1 MQVGGKMRKGI
12 RITILMMLMF
22 SFAFAATGTLH
33 LIYTNGSTVTE
44 NANTYY
50 VFDVQIWL
58 SEGEEVLSSGM
69 VYVEYPTDIF
79 GEMVVYNGKV
89 DVEKRGILQSVM
101 PDIATEVYDVITND
115 TRNSCF
121 AVTFDAFFAGS
132 ANMRQY
138 YSQVST
144 DPLTPSD
151 MFRIRIAVTAPG
163 SGQVYFPAYIP
174 GTDELYWNYD
184 YEIFSGG
191 LDYSEAVENI
201 DVPANVPVGSVD
213 LFSFT
218 AAPKKS
224 DIIVKWSTRN
234 EVDIVGYNLLRSQD
248 GINFDMLCGYQTDPS
263 LLAKGKSSV
272 NKYEVLDAG
281 ANFAYYV
288 YRLEAV
294 DIDGN
299 TLDLAQ
305 VEVGN
310 GTIAYTVLSAH
321 PNPFNPGFTIPF
333 VLQEDM
339 DVTIRLYDMSGKM
352 VRDIANGTY
361 APGTYA
367 VRVLCDDLSS
377 GVYVLKTNIA
387 GEHHTQKMLLVK

>member
-1 MQVGGKMRKGI
+1 MRKGI

-22 SFAFAATGTLH
+22 SFAFAANGTLH
-33 LIYTNGSTVTE
+33 LIYANGSTVTE

-79 GEMVVYNGKV
+79 GDMVVYNNKV
-89 DVEKRGILQSVM
+89 EVEKRGILLSVL
-101 PDIATEVYDVITND
+101 PDIVTEVYDVITND

-132 ANMRQY
+132 ADMRQF

-144 DPLTPSD
+144 DPLAPSD

-191 LDYSEAVENI
+191 LDYSEAVENV

-234 EVDIVGYNLLRSQD
+234 ETNIVGYNLLRSQD
-248 GINFDMLCGYQTDPS
+248 GINFAMLCGYQADPS
-263 LLAKGKSSV
+263 LLAQGKSSV

-281 ANFAYYV
+281 AASAYYF

-299 TLDLAQ
+299 NLDIAQ
-305 VEVGN
+305 VEAGN
-310 GTIAYTVLSAH
+310 GTPYTLLSAH
-321 PNPFNPGFTIPF
+321 PNPFNPAFTVPF
-333 VLQEDM
+333 VLHENM
-339 DVTIRLYDMSGKM
+339 DISIRLYDLSGKM

-361 APGTYA
+361 APGSYA
-367 VRVLCDDLSS
+367 VYVLCDDLSS